1 MFVEKTKFCFPASE
15 CQYQDKAEG
24 GGGGEGGRGVRVGEP
39 LQCEWKGKRERG
51 QLNKNLR
58 EEAWK
63 VEIFFFLLPTK
74 LAFWDKMCLQLVMS
88 SFHME
93 HSTLA
98 LQAPQERGRKSVG
111 SEVFATSRNC

>member
-51 QLNKNLR
+51 QLNKKLR

-63 VEIFFFLLPTK
+63 VEIFFSCFRPSLLFGTK
-74 LAFWDKMCLQLVMS
+74 CAYSW
-88 SFHME
+88 
-93 HSTLA
+93 
-98 LQAPQERGRKSVG
+98 
-111 SEVFATSRNC
+111 